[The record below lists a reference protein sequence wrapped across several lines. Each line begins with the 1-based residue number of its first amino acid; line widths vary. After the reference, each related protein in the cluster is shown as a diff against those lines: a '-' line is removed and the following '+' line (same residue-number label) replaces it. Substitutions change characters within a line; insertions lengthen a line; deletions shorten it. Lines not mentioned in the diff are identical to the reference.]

1 MSDQRDP
8 ATGKKPWPTPKIID
22 VGSVDEQ
29 TTAGVGNQGDQQGTD
44 RWKPTAIDSQP
55 KAILPDGE

>member
-8 ATGKKPWPTPKIID
+8 ATGKKAWPTPKIID
-22 VGSVDEQ
+22 VGLVDEQ
-29 TTAGVGNQGDQQGTD
+29 TTAGVGNQGDQTGTD
-44 RWKPTAIDSQP
+44 RWKPTAIDNHP

>member
-8 ATGKKPWPTPKIID
+8 ATAKKPWPSPKIID
-22 VGSVDEQ
+22 VGLVDEQ
-29 TTAGVGNQGDQQGTD
+29 TTAGVGNLGDQTGTD
-44 RWKPTAIDSQP
+44 RWRPTTTGSHP